1 MGTIHAL
8 LTRGKNKGTNGSPGA
23 PGYRY
28 KKGGKVAE
36 KKREWK
42 SKKELLI
49 KFCRE
54 EKTQGKLVTL
64 LPGILEKPLLLILG
78 FKKNQILQVLKVGI
92 TIQDCN
98 F

>member
-1 MGTIHAL
+1 MIHAL
-8 LTRGKNKGTNGSPGA
+8 LTKGQNRGTNGSPGT

-28 KKGGKVAE
+28 KKGGKVEE
-36 KKREWK
+36 KKREFK

-54 EKTQGKLVTL
+54 EKNQGKLVTL
-64 LPGILEKPLLLILG
+64 LPSILEKPLLRILV
-78 FKKNQILQVLKVGI
+78 FKKNQTLQVLKVGI

>member
-1 MGTIHAL
+1 MIGTIHAL
-8 LTRGKNKGTNGSPGA
+8 LTRGQTRGTNGSPGT
-23 PGYRY
+23 PKYHNKKWGKVV
-28 KKGGKVAE
+28 KKG
-36 KKREWK
+36 REFRSERTIDK
-42 SKKELLI
+42 ILK
-49 KFCRE
+49 E

-64 LPGILEKPLLLILG
+64 LPGILEKPLLHILG